1 MDKTK
6 REVNIGRKEL
16 LDTLQIIHVI
26 RKLHAQNIDEVDD
39 AEYLNSIIWTILDS
53 LENTDDKCAVTLD
66 NEERFA
72 IWLCLNQYKQF
83 TTECNHTDELRY
95 VNNILNLFGGL

>member
-6 REVNIGRKEL
+6 REVNIGRREL
-16 LDTLQIIHVI
+16 LDTLQIIHII
-26 RKLHAQNIDEVDD
+26 RKVHVERDEIDD
-39 AEYLNSIIWTILDS
+39 AEYLDYIIWTVLDS
-53 LENTDDKCAVTLD
+53 LENTEDKCSVTLGKQ
-66 NEERFA
+66 ERFA